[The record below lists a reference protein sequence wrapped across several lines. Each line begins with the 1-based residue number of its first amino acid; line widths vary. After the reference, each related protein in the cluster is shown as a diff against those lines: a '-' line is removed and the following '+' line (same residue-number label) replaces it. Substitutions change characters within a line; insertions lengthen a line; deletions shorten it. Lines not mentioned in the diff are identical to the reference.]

1 MFEPLRWRIF
11 AAWVVTGLLLAPMP
25 SRTRGLLVQFHRAS
39 AKPVSCWQQSQAPG
53 PCAVRL
59 ACWNRPRP
67 ALKTVHTISI
77 DQRALH
83 TYEADGGC
91 TADRAGGRTVAAQ
104 APNPGGSRAGV
115 GRRLRQTLK
124 PQGRAAWRAGVD
136 RPGQQYCQ
144 RRAARIAIVADL
156 QNEDKT
162 GYWQN
167 AVRSAPS
174 PASDGGPTPPARHLL
189 LGLRCS
195 APRSR
200 LSPIG
205 KPHRT
210 TPWLSKRPLR

>member
-115 GRRLRQTLK
+115 GPTLATDVK
-124 PQGRAAWRAGVD
+124 TAGPRCLASRGRPAGPAILPEACCPHRHRGRPAERGQDRVLAERSSVGPEPGIRWRSYSAG
-136 RPGQQYCQ
+136 
-144 RRAARIAIVADL
+144 A
-156 QNEDKT
+156 
-162 GYWQN
+162 
-167 AVRSAPS
+167 
-174 PASDGGPTPPARHLL
+174 PPAA
-189 LGLRCS
+189 GTAVFGAS
-195 APRSR
+195 EPS
-200 LSPIG
+200 
-205 KPHRT
+205 
-210 TPWLSKRPLR
+210 